1 MKKLKLIL
9 HLAKNSEIGGKI
21 RITLRKLAKD
31 LGVSPQTVLRWLD
44 ELEKEGYIAREVE
57 GKKTCVELTEKALR
71 YLEELCEELS
81 EVLHRGVIIGEV
93 VSGLGEGA
101 YYVKQYTP
109 LIKEYLGFEPYP
121 GTLNVRIIFPKTIFD
136 ALCNVKP
143 ILIPGFV
150 KNGRT
155 FGDVKAYRVKING
168 IEGAIVLP
176 SRTIHPPKIAEV
188 IAPVYL
194 RKELNLKDGS
204 RIKLKVIG

>member
-9 HLAKNSEIGGKI
+9 HLAKNSEIGGKT

-31 LGVSPQTVLRWLD
+31 LGVSPQTILRWLD
-44 ELEKEGYIAREVE
+44 ELEKEGYIEREVE
-57 GKKTCVELTEKALR
+57 GKKTCIELTEKALR

-101 YYVKQYTP
+101 YYVKQYTT

-136 ALCNVKP
+136 ALYNVKP

-194 RKELNLKDGS
+194 RKKLDLKDGS